1 MKAHISSLVNGQY
14 LMLRHA
20 LRSAKYRRH
29 FQSKETLVHRVRDY
43 PVETYSTFY
52 KNQFAFLSNNC
63 VISRVIDDLEKKL
76 SSPQNIFNLD
86 QFVMH
91 KNKLQQIL
99 ENGRN
104 LQRDPQKM
112 YEFMIDYTEAMYTL
126 VKLHDADIVGMYH
139 SNFTKDFLRLTC
151 QTGKN
156 TQLFFT
162 TQDVDYEYFIDI
174 RATCIYLVHLTI
186 VPDFNMDATNY
197 STDHKLVNHV
207 DIVKHVEGKYLDF
220 MEMLFHDIGHAYV
233 MNRQDAWLFAN
244 INRPPME
251 LVEEWI
257 RNKNSYKHKIE
268 DLNVGIFKLAVKLL
282 LFDIVHDRG
291 YQFYLAILKQQLRA
305 TKNLM
310 NIKTK
315 ILRGDFEDIVGDKR
329 EACLR
334 LMDCARNWLLK
345 ITDEFI
351 IKDNFYKI
359 NKYRDVG
366 YIIKRYPDVESACGV
381 PVKIIIESKGII
393 NVDFDC
399 NGVIKRT
406 CLYEIE
412 LLGKPVSKS
421 VLTPEKRDIINQ
433 QIRLLDGNKKNIE
446 LDMHGCIT
454 NSVINRHINKNSEKS
469 DYDLKNIEV
478 YKLERVME
486 AMRTETPTNFSITS
500 LPIIYT
506 SSHLFTE
513 NNNIELDAGT
523 VLALNDVSIEC
534 PPRNTLKYINT
545 DSHCRFVNE
554 NVLRSAYIV
563 NPNSL
568 SSQKNPYVTLD
579 DDYELGIVDTRHNKD
594 VALAISSL
602 LTRSIEK
609 ASDVYGGYL
618 PDNIVKNA
626 QLSYVSPDAVSNLW
640 GKTGYRFVLSRTV
653 NSEVREIVGTVLIS
667 SRKDNLF
674 FFTSRYHNIAHS
686 SMMTNIDFSLDRW
699 FDNFALPPIQSYKPQ
714 GLNQIANFSID
725 ENWRNNGLSKFMLSS
740 IVENYAVQYILANG
754 GSLSDLSHS
763 QYLVCGDGLFQIAD
777 PSWLSVMQH
786 VGLRHRY
793 GAESFYVN
801 PPLGSTMNGK
811 KISNVK
817 YNEMCGLNLI
827 YEIFDL
833 GPEIDNPIHMI
844 DRIPEVLQMSNDET
858 YKLQYF
864 QLYGTFDMIM
874 NK

>member
-1 MKAHISSLVNGQY
+1 
-14 LMLRHA
+14 MLRHA
-20 LRSAKYRRH
+20 LRSTKYRRYH
-29 FQSKETLVHRVRDY
+29 NFQSKETLVHRVRNY

-52 KNQFAFLSNNC
+52 KNQFAFLSNDY
-63 VISRVIDDLEKKL
+63 VISQVINDLERKL
-76 SSPQNIFNLD
+76 SLPLNIFNLN
-86 QFVMH
+86 QFVTY

-99 ENGRN
+99 KNGRN
-104 LQRDPQKM
+104 LQNDPQKM
-112 YEFMIDYTEAMYTL
+112 YEFVIDYTEVMYAL
-126 VKLHDADIVGMYH
+126 VKLHDTDIGGTYH
-139 SNFTKDFLRLTC
+139 SNFTKDFLKLTC

-162 TQDVDYEYFIDI
+162 TQDVNYEYFIDI

-186 VPDFNMDATNY
+186 MPDFNMDTTNY
-197 STDHKLVNHV
+197 SADGKLVNRI
-207 DIVKHVEGKYLDF
+207 DIAKHVEGKYLDF

-268 DLNVGIFKLAVKLL
+268 NLNFSTFKLAVKLL

-315 ILRGDFEDIVGDKR
+315 ILRGDFEDIVGNKQD
-329 EACLR
+329 AYLQSI
-334 LMDCARNWLLK
+334 DHARNWLLK
-345 ITDEFI
+345 ITDELI

-366 YIIKRYPDVESACGV
+366 YVIKKYPDIESARGV

-393 NVDFDC
+393 NVYFDC

-412 LLGKPVSKS
+412 LLGKSVSKS
-421 VLTPEKRDIINQ
+421 VLTSENRDIINQ
-433 QIRLLDGNKKNIE
+433 QIRLLDCNKKNIE
-446 LDMHGCIT
+446 LDAYGRIA

-486 AMRTETPTNFSITS
+486 AMRSETPTNFSITS
-500 LPIIYT
+500 LPTIYT
-506 SSHLFTE
+506 SNHLFTE
-513 NNNIELDAGT
+513 NNNIELDDGT

-534 PPRNTLKYINT
+534 PPRNTLKYININ
-545 DSHCRFVNE
+545 SHCRFVNK

-568 SSQKNPYVTLD
+568 SSKENPYVTLD
-579 DDYELGIVDTRHNKD
+579 DSYELGIVDTRYNKN

-609 ASDVYGGYL
+609 ASDVHGGYL
-618 PDNIVKNA
+618 PDGVVKNA
-626 QLSYVSPDAVSNLW
+626 QLSYVSPDAISNLW

-653 NSEVREIVGTVLIS
+653 NNDVKEIVGTALIS

-686 SMMTNIDFSLDRW
+686 SMMTNIDFDLDRW
-699 FDNFALPPIQSYKPQ
+699 FDNFALPPTQSYKPQ

-725 ENWRNNGLSKFMLSS
+725 ENWRNNGLSKFMLTS
-740 IVENYAVQYILANG
+740 IIKNYAVQYILANG
-754 GSLSDLSHS
+754 GNLSNLSHS
-763 QYLVCGDGLFQIAD
+763 QYLICGDGLFQIAD

-786 VGLRHRY
+786 VGLQHRY

-801 PPLGSTMNGK
+801 PTLGSTMNGK
-811 KISNVK
+811 QISNVR
-817 YNEMCGLNLI
+817 YNEMCGLNQI
-827 YEIFDL
+827 YENFDL
-833 GPEIDNPIHMI
+833 VSENYDAIHMI
-844 DRIPEVLQMSNDET
+844 CRIPEVLRMSKNET

-874 NK
+874 TK